1 MDKDNKPKVVLR
13 ALEPED
19 LDLLYGIENNPEVW
33 DVSPT
38 NVPYSRYVLH
48 NYLANTVNDRPFQ
61 YCNWSAR
68 SVSCA

>member
-1 MDKDNKPKVVLR
+1 MDKENKSKVVLR

-38 NVPYSRYVLH
+38 NVPLLTLCVAQLSSK
-48 NYLANTVNDRPFQ
+48 
-61 YCNWSAR
+61 YCE
-68 SVSCA
+68 

>member
-1 MDKDNKPKVVLR
+1 MDKENKPKVVLR

-38 NVPYSRYVLH
+38 NVPYSRY
-48 NYLANTVNDRPFQ
+48 Q
-61 YCNWSAR
+61 S
-68 SVSCA
+68 